1 MDRLPLDNI
10 LHWESDLT
18 LDVVD
23 SLDVG
28 VLACDP
34 EGRLT
39 VCNRFARRLFRV
51 GPKAGEPLDRWLSP
65 TTMLDTDGV
74 TPFAHERWPLVRALA
89 GETVQDV
96 EFIVASPGSI
106 RRWVVAHGRPVEAPD
121 GTPRGAV
128 VAIHDITRLR
138 ESELNLRAAHAEL
151 EAANIELTRTNSE
164 LESFAGVVSH
174 DLKSPLA
181 TIQGYVQLLTHAQP
195 EEFDEFVGEIARGV
209 ENMRRLIDDL
219 LTYASA
225 PSAPLKLAPVDLTRL
240 VDTVVADRTDVL
252 RRTGGQVPEIAVDPM
267 PAVVGDVVLIRQVI
281 ENLVGNA
288 LKYTPPGQQPRVHV
302 SGVEEESGWVRIEV
316 ADRGIGIPEGQHEN
330 IFESFNRAHR
340 GAGYPGT
347 GLGLTIC
354 QRIVHRHGG
363 TIGALPNPGGG
374 TRFWLTLP
382 AAATTV
388 RSPETIRT
396 LSRPAA

>member
-1 MDRLPLDNI
+1 MERAHIDDVIRWDG
-10 LHWESDLT
+10 DLT
-18 LDVVD
+18 LEVVD

-28 VLACDP
+28 VLACDAD
-34 EGRLT
+34 GRLT
-39 VCNRFARRLFRV
+39 VVNRFARRLFRID
-51 GPKAGEPLDRWLSP
+51 PKDGEPIAQWTSP
-65 TTMLDTDGV
+65 TTILDVDGL
-74 TPFAHERWPLVRALA
+74 TPLPEERWPLVRALR
-89 GETVQDV
+89 GETVRDA

-106 RRWVVAHGRPVEAPD
+106 RRWLVSHARPMTAPD
-121 GTPRGAV
+121 GTPFGAV
-128 VAIHDITRLR
+128 TAIHDITRLR

-151 EAANIELTRTNSE
+151 EAANVELTRTNSE

-181 TIQGYVQLLTHAQP
+181 TISGYVQLLSHAHP

-225 PSAPLKLAPVDLTRL
+225 PSTPLRLATVDLTGL

-252 RRTGGQVPEIAVDPM
+252 RRTGVPVPEIAVDPL
-267 PAVVGDVVLIRQVI
+267 PPVVGDVVLLRQVI
-281 ENLVGNA
+281 DNLIGNA

-302 SGVEEESGWVRIEV
+302 TGREEESGWVHVEV
-316 ADRGIGIPEGQHEN
+316 ADRGIGIPDGQHES
-330 IFESFNRAHR
+330 IFDSFHRAHR

-363 TIGALPNPGGG
+363 TIGARPNPGGG

-382 AAATTV
+382 AATSTV
-388 RSPETIRT
+388 RAPETIRT
-396 LSRPAA
+396 LTRPAA

>member
-1 MDRLPLDNI
+1 MDRSHLD
-10 LHWESDLT
+10 DV
-18 LDVVD
+18 LDVDDDFTAALVG

-28 VLACDP
+28 VMACDSD
-34 EGRLT
+34 GRLR
-39 VCNRFARRLFRV
+39 VANHFVRRLFRV
-51 GPKAGEPLDRWLSP
+51 EPHAGEPLDAWNSP
-65 TTMLDTDGV
+65 TTTLDTDGR
-74 TPFAHERWPLVRALA
+74 TPLGRERWPLVRALH
-89 GETVQDV
+89 GETVQDI

-106 RRWVVAHGRPVEAPD
+106 RRWVVAHARPIRAAD
-121 GTPRGAV
+121 GTFLGAV
-128 VAIHDITRLR
+128 AILHDITRLR

-151 EAANIELTRTNSE
+151 EAANVELTRTNGE

-181 TIQGYVQLLTHAQP
+181 TIQGYVQLLAHAQP

-219 LTYASA
+219 LAYASA
-225 PSAPLKLAPVDLTRL
+225 PSAPLRLAPVDLTGL

-252 RRTGGQVPEIAVDPM
+252 RRTGRPVPEIAVDPL
-267 PAVVGDVVLIRQVI
+267 PGVVGDVVLIRQVI

-302 SGVEEESGWVRIEV
+302 SGFEEETGWVRIEV
-316 ADRGIGIPEGQHEN
+316 ADRGIGIPDGQHEH
-330 IFESFNRAHR
+330 IFESFHRAHR
-340 GAGYPGT
+340 AAGYPGT

-382 AAATTV
+382 AAATTA
-388 RSPETIRT
+388 RTPETIRT